1 MGEARVVAEGV
12 VNAPAAVVYR
22 CLADYRE
29 HHPKILPDAFSNF
42 TVEQGGVGAGTVI
55 RYRVTVGGRA
65 RDYRDV
71 ISEPEPG
78 RVLVETDAA
87 GSGRATTFT
96 VEPDGERSRVRIE
109 TRFPTAGGPAGIIER
124 LLAPRLLAPIY
135 QDELARLDRYAAG
148 LARAASAP

>member
-22 CLADYRE
+22 CLAEYRE
-29 HHPKILPDAFSNF
+29 HHPKFLPDAFSDF
-42 TVEQGGVGAGTVI
+42 TVEQGGVGSGTVI
-55 RYRVTVGGRA
+55 RHRVTVAGRP
-65 RDYRDV
+65 REYRDV

-96 VEPDGERSRVRIE
+96 VEPDGARSRVRIE
-109 TRFPTAGGPAGIIER
+109 TRFTTAGGPAGIIER
-124 LLAPRLLAPIY
+124 WLAPRLLTPIY
-135 QDELARLDRYAAG
+135 QDELVRLGRYAAD
-148 LARAASAP
+148 LAQSAPAP